1 MPTKPRRRSLF
12 APLLLLSVV
21 IGCAQAVASN
31 GTPPATSAPADSALG
46 AAPRPPTEQI
56 RVTFASDSAICAPHF
71 IALDKGYYAE
81 EGIEMEIVKA
91 GGGAATPALISGDVQ
106 YSTSAASA
114 LSAMLQGAPIK
125 VIYTNTDRSSYEL
138 WSTSSDI
145 RTLRDLVGKSV
156 GIHTRGDSNEVA
168 ARIALERGGV
178 DPASVSYAAVGG
190 GAPVHLAFQT
200 GSVAGIVL
208 STSDVVQLRDS
219 LAKGHRLADM
229 KRDVQMLYT
238 GLVASDRELQEHA
251 ERVKRFLRGTV
262 KGREYYKAFREE
274 SLAILDKY
282 NDNTHDANEAD
293 YDGVLEVMTEDGS
306 MPPDVQRIDAEVRA
320 TLNGLGHIPPVEQM
334 YTYDLIKQVYQELR
348 ASGWKP
354 N

>member
-1 MPTKPRRRSLF
+1 M
-12 APLLLLSVV
+12 
-21 IGCAQAVASN
+21 
-31 GTPPATSAPADSALG
+31 
-46 AAPRPPTEQI
+46 
-56 RVTFASDSAICAPHF
+56 
-71 IALDKGYYAE
+71 
-81 EGIEMEIVKA
+81 
-91 GGGAATPALISGDVQ
+91 
-106 YSTSAASA
+106 
-114 LSAMLQGAPIK
+114 
-125 VIYTNTDRSSYEL
+125 
-138 WSTSSDI
+138 
-145 RTLRDLVGKSV
+145 
-156 GIHTRGDSNEVA
+156 A
-168 ARIALERGGV
+168 ARIALERGGL
-178 DPASVSYAAVGG
+178 DPASVSYAASA
-190 GAPVHLAFQT
+190 GAPPSIWPSRPAR
-200 GSVAGIVL
+200 SPAIVL

-219 LAKGHRLADM
+219 LSKGHRLADM

-274 SLAILDKY
+274 SLTILDKY

-293 YDGVLEVMTEDGS
+293 YDGVLQVMTEDGS

-354 N
+354 S